1 MVIDVHL
8 LKNYGLEGLIW
19 DVEVWFVSNG
29 DEVKVY
35 EEDFGAPLEVCVT
48 YSIPIE
54 IGGESPPDWIRLR
67 WSNEE
72 VQIIGWS
79 SSQPVP
85 APWYAAAVPTSFA
98 AIRR

>member
-1 MVIDVHL
+1 MFWVDATGVLWIEIRL
-8 LKNYGLEGLIW
+8 LKNYGLEDLIW

-35 EEDFGAPLEVCVT
+35 EEDFGAPLEVDWD
-48 YSIPIE
+48 YYIPVVID
-54 IGGESPPDWIRLR
+54 PTQTPDWIRLR

-72 VQIIGWS
+72 GQTIGWS

-85 APWYAAAVPTSFA
+85 PPG
-98 AIRR
+98 

>member
-1 MVIDVHL
+1 MFWVDEWGWLWIEIRL

-35 EEDFGAPLEVCVT
+35 EEDFGVPLEVGWD
-48 YSIPIE
+48 YHIPIE

-72 VQIIGWS
+72 GQIICWS
-79 SSQPVP
+79 SSQPLDP
-85 APWYAAAVPTSFA
+85 PG
-98 AIRR
+98 